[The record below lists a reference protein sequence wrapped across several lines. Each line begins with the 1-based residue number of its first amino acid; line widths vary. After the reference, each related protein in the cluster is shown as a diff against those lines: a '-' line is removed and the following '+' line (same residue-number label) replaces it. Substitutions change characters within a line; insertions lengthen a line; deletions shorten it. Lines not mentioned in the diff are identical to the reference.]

1 MEISFEN
8 LYVDHGVERGNLL
21 LLSCSQ
27 MSEND
32 PDGVCGF
39 NPYPRRLE
47 GLIIYRLVWNSRQ
60 HLSLLT
66 FKVLSPTQN
75 QTKSLAL
82 GPPK

>member
-1 MEISFEN
+1 MEISFKN
-8 LYVDHGVERGNLL
+8 LYVDQGVERG
-21 LLSCSQ
+21 SQ
-27 MSEND
+27 ISEND
-32 PDGVCGF
+32 ADGVCGF

-47 GLIIYRLVWNSRQ
+47 GSIIYWLVWNSRQ